1 MARRAADLHAAGPSL
16 RIRPGAAILSPPMT
30 TPSAFSISAVV
41 SFLREVLEANE
52 LFRDLWL
59 QGEVSNY
66 SRSQL
71 GHRYFS
77 LKDPGAVL
85 RAVLFRDNMPGFQLK
100 EGERVLAHGRITVY
114 PQRGE
119 LQFVC
124 DFVRPEGV
132 GLMAAKFEELRL
144 RLESE
149 GLFDEARKRPL
160 PRFPVRIGL
169 VTSPTG
175 AALQDI
181 RNVLSRRWPLA
192 TVVLAPA
199 LVQGDQAAGQVA
211 SALRRLARE
220 PGLDLCIV
228 ARGGGAA
235 EDLSAFND
243 ERVARAIYAF
253 PVPVISGVGH
263 ETDVTIADLVADVRA
278 PTPSAAAERCAPDI
292 AQVERALRMIDRGMA
307 SAVRGLIG
315 ETAAD
320 VEGTLRRLQRSAP
333 DPEAMAR
340 GVAELLREIESGLER
355 RCIAD
360 RARFERAA
368 ARLAALDP
376 MATLARGFAIVQKEG
391 ARRKP
396 VVNSTRKVKP
406 GDRLSVSVAD
416 GAFWAEV
423 S

>member
-1 MARRAADLHAAGPSL
+1 
-16 RIRPGAAILSPPMT
+16 MT
-30 TPSAFSISAVV
+30 TPSALSVSAVV

-52 LFRDLWL
+52 FFSDLWV

-77 LKDPGAVL
+77 LKDPGAAL
-85 RAVLFRDNMPGFQLK
+85 RTVLFRDNMPGFQLK
-100 EGERVLAHGRITVY
+100 DGERVLAHGRITIY

-132 GLMAAKFEELRL
+132 GIMAAKFEELRL

-149 GLFDEARKRPL
+149 GLFDTARKRPL

-181 RNVLSRRWPLA
+181 KNVLSRRWPAA
-192 TVVLAPA
+192 TVLLAPA

-211 SALRRLARE
+211 AALRRLARE
-220 PGLDLCIV
+220 PGLDVCIV

-235 EDLSAFND
+235 EDLSPFND

-253 PVPVISGVGH
+253 PAPVISGVGH
-263 ETDVTIADLVADVRA
+263 ETDITIADLVADVRA

-292 AQVERALRMIDRGMA
+292 AQIERALRAADRGMA
-307 SAVRGLIG
+307 SAVRGAIG

-333 DPEAMAR
+333 DPEALAR
-340 GVAELLREIESGLER
+340 DVAQLLRGLESGLER
-355 RCIAD
+355 RYVAD
-360 RARFERAA
+360 RGRFEQVA

-391 ARRKP
+391 SSRKP

-406 GDRLSVSVAD
+406 GDRLSIAVAD